1 MTRAGAICG
10 AASPSPAL
18 RPRLMLASDEMARGA
33 CAAGAR
39 LRIPLPCAHALPSH
53 MLLPAAR
60 RGGDTRRAA

>member
-33 CAAGAR
+33 RAAGAR
-39 LRIPLPCAHALPSH
+39 LQRLICDSNHK
-53 MLLPAAR
+53 
-60 RGGDTRRAA
+60 

>member
-33 CAAGAR
+33 RAAGARAAGAR
-39 LRIPLPCAHALPSH
+39 LQRLICDSNHK
-53 MLLPAAR
+53 
-60 RGGDTRRAA
+60 